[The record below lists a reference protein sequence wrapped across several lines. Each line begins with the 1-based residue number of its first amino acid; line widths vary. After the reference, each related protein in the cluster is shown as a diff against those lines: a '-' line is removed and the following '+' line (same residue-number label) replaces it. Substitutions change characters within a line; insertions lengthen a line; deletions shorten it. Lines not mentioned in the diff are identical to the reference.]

1 MALIKRN
8 GPLWTFTDDPYTAAG
23 GDDAA
28 LPSGAAVVSLNRFLR
43 DRDILLARN
52 APVAVTLAPDESP
65 DALAGDLDRVSAVF
79 LQFPKFRD
87 GRGYSWA
94 RMLRNRFGYRGE
106 IRATGD
112 VLRDQW
118 LPMHRCGID
127 AMTVR
132 DGVRLSD
139 FLTAL
144 AEQTVFYQ
152 PAQDGR
158 GRIGRTPECAMLAA
172 E

>member
-1 MALIKRN
+1 MALIKRE
-8 GPLWTFTDDPYTAAG
+8 GPMWTFADDPYTAVP
-23 GDDAA
+23 DDAA
-28 LPSGAAVVSLNRFLR
+28 LADGPVAVSLARFQC
-43 DRDILLARN
+43 DRDVLLARN
-52 APVAVTLAPDESP
+52 APLAVVLASDQSP
-65 DALAGDLDRVSAVF
+65 DALGEDLHRIATIV

-94 RMLRNRFGYRGE
+94 RQLRQRHGYRGE

-127 AMTVR
+127 AMQVR
-132 DGVRLSD
+132 DGVTLGD
-139 FLTAL
+139 FLAAL

-158 GRIGRTPECAMLAA
+158 GRIGRAPERALQAA

>member
-1 MALIKRN
+1 MGLIKRS
-8 GPLWTFTDDPYTAAG
+8 GTVWSQADDPYTSVSD
-23 GDDAA
+23 DDA
-28 LPSGAAVVSLNRFLR
+28 LPDGAIAVSLARFQR
-43 DRDILLARN
+43 DREALLARN
-52 APVAVTLAPDESP
+52 TPLAVTLAPDHSP
-65 DALAGDLDRVSAVF
+65 GAIAGDLDRLSAVF

-94 RMLRNRFGYRGE
+94 RMLRDRFGFRGE

-118 LPMHRCGID
+118 LLMHRCGVD
-127 AMTVR
+127 ALQVR
-132 DGVRLSD
+132 DRFTLADVN
-139 FLTAL
+139 AAM

-152 PAQDGR
+152 PSRDGR
-158 GRIGRTPECAMLAA
+158 GRIGRASVHVLQAA

>member
-1 MALIKRN
+1 MALIRRN
-8 GPLWTFTDDPYTAAG
+8 GPTWSFIDDPYTVATED
-23 GDDAA
+23 GD
-28 LPSGAAVVSLNRFLR
+28 LPEGAIVVTLARFQR
-43 DRDILLARN
+43 DRDALLARN
-52 APVAVTLAPDESP
+52 TPVAVTLASDQSP
-65 DALAGDLDRVSAVF
+65 EALSGDLDRISAIY

-94 RMLRNRFGYRGE
+94 RMLRSRFNFRGE

-127 AMTVR
+127 AMQVR

-139 FLTAL
+139 FLAAL
-144 AEQTVFYQ
+144 SEQTVFYQ

-158 GRIGRTPECAMLAA
+158 GRIGRAPLRALQAA

>member
-1 MALIKRN
+1 MPLIKRD
-8 GPLWTFTDDPYTAAG
+8 GPLWAFADDPYTAVADG
-23 GDDAA
+23 ETPPD
-28 LPSGAAVVSLNRFLR
+28 GAIAVSLAAFEAQRAA
-43 DRDILLARN
+43 LLARN
-52 APVAVTLAPDESP
+52 APLAVTLTSDQSPEALGPD
-65 DALAGDLDRVSAVF
+65 LHRLSAVF

-94 RMLRNRFGYRGE
+94 RMLRQRFGFRGE
-106 IRATGD
+106 IRAVGQ

-127 AMTVR
+127 AVQAGA
-132 DGVRLSD
+132 GVTLAT

-158 GRIGRTPECAMLAA
+158 GRIGRAPLPALQAA

>member
-1 MALIKRN
+1 MALIKRE
-8 GPLWTFTDDPYTAAG
+8 GPVWSFTDDPYTAVS
-23 GDDAA
+23 DESD
-28 LPSGAAVVSLNRFLR
+28 LPEGAIAVSLSRFQR
-43 DRDILLARN
+43 DRDALLSRN
-52 APVAVTLAPDESP
+52 APVAVTLASDQSP
-65 DALAGDLDRVSAVF
+65 EALANDLDRLSAVF

-94 RMLRNRFGYRGE
+94 RMLRSRFGFRGE

-118 LPMHRCGID
+118 LPMYRCGID
-127 AMTVR
+127 AMQVR
-132 DGVRLSD
+132 DRTAMSD
-139 FLTAL
+139 FLAAL

-158 GRIGRTPECAMLAA
+158 GRIGRAPILALQAA

>member
-8 GPLWTFTDDPYTAAG
+8 GPVWAFTDDPYTAVA
-23 GDDAA
+23 DDAPLPDGA
-28 LPSGAAVVSLNRFLR
+28 LAVTLARFQR
-43 DRDILLARN
+43 DREALLARN
-52 APVAVTLAPDESP
+52 TPLAVTLASDQSP
-65 DALAGDLDRVSAVF
+65 EALAGDLDRLSAVF

-94 RMLRNRFGYRGE
+94 RLLRSRFGYRGE

-127 AMTVR
+127 AMQVR
-132 DGVRLSD
+132 DSVRLSD
-139 FLTAL
+139 FLAAQ

-158 GRIGRTPECAMLAA
+158 GRIGRAPSRALQAA

>member
-1 MALIKRN
+1 MPLIKRD
-8 GPLWTFTDDPYTAAG
+8 GPVWSVTDDPYTAIV
-23 GDDAA
+23 DDAD
-28 LPSGAAVVSLNRFLR
+28 LPDGAIAVTLTRFQR
-43 DRDILLARN
+43 DREALLARN
-52 APVAVTLAPDESP
+52 TPLAVTLSSDQSP
-65 DALAGDLDRVSAVF
+65 EALVHDLDRLSAVF

-94 RMLRNRFGYRGE
+94 RMLRQRFGYRGE
-106 IRATGD
+106 VRATGD

-127 AMTVR
+127 AMQVRQTVTL
-132 DGVRLSD
+132 GD
-139 FLTAL
+139 FVAAL

-158 GRIGRTPECAMLAA
+158 GRIGRAPPRVMQAA

>member
-1 MALIKRN
+1 MAVIKRD
-8 GPLWTFTDDPYTAAG
+8 GQFWAFADDPYTVVADDG
-23 GDDAA
+23 GIPD
-28 LPSGAAVVSLNRFLR
+28 GAVAVTLARFERER
-43 DRDILLARN
+43 DTLLARN
-52 APVAVTLAPDESP
+52 APLAVTLTSEQSPETLAPH
-65 DALAGDLDRVSAVF
+65 LNRLSAVF

-94 RMLRNRFGYRGE
+94 RMLRGRFGFRGE

-118 LPMHRCGID
+118 LYMYRCGVD
-127 AMTVR
+127 ALAVR
-132 DGVRLSD
+132 GGVTLQD
-139 FLTAL
+139 FQAAL

-158 GRIGRTPECAMLAA
+158 GHIGRAPERVLQAA

>member
-8 GPLWTFTDDPYTAAG
+8 GPVWAAADDPYTAAG
-23 GDDAA
+23 DDGA
-28 LPSGAAVVSLNRFLR
+28 LPEGAIAVSLARFQR
-43 DRDILLARN
+43 DRETLLARN
-52 APVAVTLAPDESP
+52 APLAVTLASDQSP
-65 DALAGDLDRVSAVF
+65 EALAGDLDRLSAVF

-94 RMLRNRFGYRGE
+94 RMLRGRFGYRGE

-118 LPMHRCGID
+118 LYMHRCGVD
-127 AMTVR
+127 ALEIGPR
-132 DGVRLSD
+132 FRLSD
-139 FLTAL
+139 VQAAM

-152 PAQDGR
+152 PAIDGR
-158 GRIGRTPECAMLAA
+158 GRIGRAPLGARQAA

>member
-1 MALIKRN
+1 MALIKRA
-8 GPLWTFTDDPYTAAG
+8 GPIWSFTDDPYTAVS

-28 LPSGAAVVSLNRFLR
+28 PDGAICVTLARFLR
-43 DRDILLARN
+43 DRESLLARN
-52 APVAVTLAPDESP
+52 TPLAVTLASDENPDPIS
-65 DALAGDLDRVSAVF
+65 ADLDRIDAVF

-106 IRATGD
+106 VRATGD

-118 LPMHRCGID
+118 LYMHRCGVD
-127 AMTVR
+127 AMQVR
-132 DGVRLSD
+132 DGVTVAD
-139 FLTAL
+139 FLAAL

-158 GRIGRTPECAMLAA
+158 GRIGRAPSRALLAA